1 VRVQERFPA
10 REVREHNRS
19 FLRFYALQ
27 LAVLCVLAGGGIAA
41 SYGGALWLRRYHA
54 LHEIRDFFT
63 NTATHGVFVAGAVGY
78 SLVAW
83 GLLNGLFLFS
93 LARSGLV
100 LRAALPAL
108 LVSAG
113 VGIALSRIYD
123 YWYSAAG
130 LAAGA
135 LVFALI
141 SAWYAIRVLSRID
154 YYYYAA
160 Y

>member
-1 VRVQERFPA
+1 MTGAETTAPILTAEQVEPLLRTTAEALGVALSAYDVEGGLVA
-10 REVREHNRS
+10 RAGDAGAPKHRAEIEVAGRPVGTV
-19 FLRFYALQ
+19 ALQ
-27 LAVLCVLAGGGIAA
+27 G
-41 SYGGALWLRRYHA
+41 
-54 LHEIRDFFT
+54 
-63 NTATHGVFVAGAVGY
+63 
-78 SLVAW
+78 
-83 GLLNGLFLFS
+83 LFS
-93 LARSGLV
+93 LARPRLV